1 MTANPILAA
10 IKFVNVALHLY
21 IVNKIAKFIAA
32 NNTQSE
38 SEKIG
43 TIVSNSLSNYKV
55 MISLN
60 LQEHFFEKFSNEIQ
74 QLRKNNHSYCAKA
87 GVFLSLRYGND
98 FFNNGF
104 FFLVA
109 AYLVKIQVVEI
120 SSIIEVVQVI
130 SASTWILIIVSVL
143 LPNITEAISASKLV
157 SQLLNYRPTIDI
169 KSKEGLTNRISG
181 KIEFSNVSF
190 SFKNAVKV
198 LDSCSFVLEP
208 GESLGI
214 TGKTGSGK
222 STITM
227 LLLRFYNASTGTIYI
242 DNQDIKDYNIR
253 HIRSCI
259 GWVGQEPVLFQ
270 GSIFYNLQLANS
282 EITREEALAALEKAQ
297 ALDIVEDYGL
307 DSEVGNRGEF
317 LSGGQKQRVAIAR
330 ALLRK
335 CNVLILDEATSALD
349 NITQNKAREM
359 FKLQGIT
366 VIAIAHRIDSIVEC
380 DKIIIV
386 DKGQIVQQGNHK
398 ELMKKKGFYRRL
410 NRELSVD

>member
-1 MTANPILAA
+1 M
-10 IKFVNVALHLY
+10 
-21 IVNKIAKFIAA
+21 
-32 NNTQSE
+32 
-38 SEKIG
+38 
-43 TIVSNSLSNYKV
+43 
-55 MISLN
+55 
-60 LQEHFFEKFSNEIQ
+60 
-74 QLRKNNHSYCAKA
+74 
-87 GVFLSLRYGND
+87 
-98 FFNNGF
+98 
-104 FFLVA
+104 
-109 AYLVKIQVVEI
+109 
-120 SSIIEVVQVI
+120 
-130 SASTWILIIVSVL
+130 
-143 LPNITEAISASKLV
+143 PNITEAISASKLV

-169 KSKEGLTNRISG
+169 KSKEGLTSRISG

-208 GESLGI
+208 GESLGV

-227 LLLRFYNASTGTIYI
+227 LLLRFYNASSGSIYI

-259 GWVGQEPVLFQ
+259 GWVGQEPVLFR

-297 ALDIVEDYGL
+297 ALDIVENYGL

-398 ELMKKKGFYRRL
+398 ELMKEKGIYRKLSRQ
-410 NRELSVD
+410 LSVD